1 METVKKTAE
10 YTILKKRSG
19 RYAVRGAKK
28 QWITGDD
35 KVKILLAEKLIKA
48 PEPKPVEEEPPAE
61 EASAGDAAADEAPEE
76 AAEEETSE

>member
-76 AAEEETSE
+76 AAE